1 MATRSLL
8 TVPLLITVAA
18 AAAAWLVLGP
28 AAALAFVA
36 LAFLEIAMAA
46 DSSVPMAGIAGRLHS
61 PARRLFLSLGI
72 VAGVLAMRL
81 LLPPAAVAVGDATD
95 PASSVEEA
103 VFAPGSFSA
112 HLAEV
117 RPALAAFGAAFI
129 WRSSPSTCSTPTA
142 RPAGRGWAA
151 WRRGSPPSRDRAS
164 GHWSP
169 LRRGSS

>member
-95 PASSVEEA
+95 PASSVA
-103 VFAPGSFSA
+103 DGFGRLHDTPGVWIGDASA
-112 HLAEV
+112 
-117 RPALAAFGAAFI
+117 F
-129 WRSSPSTCSTPTA
+129 PS
-142 RPAGRGWAA
+142 
-151 WRRGSPPSRDRAS
+151 AS
-164 GHWSP
+164 GTNPMFTVMS
-169 LRRGSS
+169 LARRTAEAIAAST